1 MPITQNVRVS
11 LISFQW
17 KELNITSDCK
27 KKKKQQ
33 PRSIQLFL
41 EATKQANKIFPV
53 VKTVIYNLVFK

>member
-27 KKKKQQ
+27 KKKKTTTKKYTAVF
-33 PRSIQLFL
+33 RSHK
-41 EATKQANKIFPV
+41 TSKQ
-53 VKTVIYNLVFK
+53 NLSSSKNSNL